1 MSTENIYYSSYPL
14 LCFLKILGIFVPSF
28 NRHGQFKIRIFDK
41 IYFIFANSLMLILL
55 AFCLMKPQNKMSS
68 SLLITTAWEFCA
80 YFGNIF
86 NVIMMI
92 YQYRH
97 SINCIE
103 ILRSLNDFD
112 VQVKFKY
119 SKHLRSFLMYVLLG

>member
-1 MSTENIYYSSYPL
+1 MSTENIYYCSYPL

-28 NRHGQFKIRIFDK
+28 NRLGQFKIGIFDK
-41 IYFIFANSLMLILL
+41 IYFICANLLMLTFL
-55 AFCLMKPQNKMSS
+55 ALCLMKPQNKMSS
-68 SLLITTAWEFCA
+68 SLLITTALEFNT

-97 SINCIE
+97 SMDCIE
-103 ILRSLNDFD
+103 IIKDLNDFD

-119 SKHLRSFLMYVLLG
+119 YVHLQSFLMYVLSG

>member
-1 MSTENIYYSSYPL
+1 MSTENIYSCSYPL
-14 LCFLKILGIFVPSF
+14 LCYLKILGIFVPSF

-41 IYFIFANSLMLILL
+41 IYFIIANLLMLTLL
-55 AFCLMKPQNKMSS
+55 ALTFMKPQNKMSS

-97 SINCIE
+97 SMDCIE
-103 ILRSLNDFD
+103 IMRILNDFD
-112 VQVKFKY
+112 EQVKFEY
-119 SKHLRSFLMYVLLG
+119 SDDLQSNF